1 MIALTDVTGEGGRW
15 VGGAL
20 RGGGGRDGMSPQQD
34 GSSRKHGVE
43 IDIILGYYFMEML
56 LEFDKDKVL

>member
-1 MIALTDVTGEGGRW
+1 MIALTDVTGEGGRR
-15 VGGAL
+15 VGGCSE
-20 RGGGGRDGMSPQQD
+20 GGRGDGMSPQQD

-56 LEFDKDKVL
+56 MEFDKDKVL

>member
-1 MIALTDVTGEGGRW
+1 MSALTDVTGEGGRW
-15 VGGAL
+15 VGGCYV
-20 RGGGGRDGMSPQQD
+20 GGGRDGMSPQQD

>member
-1 MIALTDVTGEGGRW
+1 
-15 VGGAL
+15 
-20 RGGGGRDGMSPQQD
+20 MSPQQD

-56 LEFDKDKVL
+56 LEFDKDEVV

>member
-1 MIALTDVTGEGGRW
+1 MIALTDVTGGGRPAGRG
-15 VGGAL
+15 VLCG
-20 RGGGGRDGMSPQQD
+20 RGGDGMSPQQD

>member
-1 MIALTDVTGEGGRW
+1 MIALTDVAGKGGRRVGGCSEGG
-15 VGGAL
+15 G
-20 RGGGGRDGMSPQQD
+20 DGMSPQQD

>member
-1 MIALTDVTGEGGRW
+1 MLLVGGGRW
-15 VGGAL
+15 VGGCSA
-20 RGGGGRDGMSPQQD
+20 GGGGRDGMSPQQD